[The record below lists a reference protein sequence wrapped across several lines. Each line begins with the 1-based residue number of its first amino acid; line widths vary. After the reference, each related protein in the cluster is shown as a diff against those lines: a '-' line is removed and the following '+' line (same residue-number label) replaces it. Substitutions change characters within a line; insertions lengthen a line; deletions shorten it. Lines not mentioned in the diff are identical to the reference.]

1 MMLDDFLLMDGWCSN
16 IVVDRHCVRVRV
28 YNLMMSVGI
37 LVMRIDINMM
47 TVDILVK
54 SMDIRMMRLNVVRS
68 ILMIVKVGAR
78 SLSTGSLVMGGEIAI
93 IVLATILCLLLIMLI
108 SVAIGQVRM
117 MLDERLVTVEC
128 SLALIV
134 VVTAIGMVLHL
145 CVRVML
151 VTIMALILTD
161 EDVVVLI
168 FLAHG
173 VTLRWSMLVSRLSTN
188 RLDLDWSI
196 VLALMQLLVHIRLH
210 LENQMTIIDVSL
222 RGAER
227 R

>member
-1 MMLDDFLLMDGWCSN
+1 MMLDDFLLMDSWCSN
-16 IVVDRHCVRVRV
+16 IVVDGHCVRVRV
-28 YNLMMSVGI
+28 HNLMMSVGI

-78 SLSTGSLVMGGEIAI
+78 SFSTGSLVMGGEIAI
-93 IVLATILCLLLIMLI
+93 IVLATILCLLLILLI

-173 VTLRWSMLVSRLSTN
+173 VTLRWSVLVSRLSTN

-196 VLALMQLLVHIRLH
+196 VLSLM
-210 LENQMTIIDVSL
+210 
-222 RGAER
+222 
-227 R
+227 